1 MDTADLRIFEAVAR
15 LKGMDSAAAELQ
27 TPLTT
32 VMARLRH
39 LETNLGMALFAR
51 HGEGLALTSDGRR
64 FLPYASR
71 LRQIVDE
78 AQRAAEEKGPSEAL

>member
-1 MDTADLRIFEAVAR
+1 
-15 LKGMDSAAAELQ
+15 
-27 TPLTT
+27 
-32 VMARLRH
+32 
-39 LETNLGMALFAR
+39 MALFAR